1 MRFEDGPQLPLTS
14 RKKVLIG
21 AGAAM
26 FGALL
31 CAAIALVPATTG
43 PAHADAVVLA
53 IIWAMSIAWSAATV
67 LLLVRQADL
76 PDVATASFV
85 VTISAFAIFAS
96 AAAWSVRNTTS
107 EVNMTDALFMG
118 VTAGGLTALLVW
130 GLAMGIARLL
140 RLPVSAPLRDA
151 E

>member
-1 MRFEDGPQLPLTS
+1 MQFEDGPQLPLTS
-14 RKKVLIG
+14 RRKMLVG
-21 AGAAM
+21 VGAAM
-26 FGALL
+26 FGAQL
-31 CAAIALVPATTG
+31 CAAIALAPATTG
-43 PAHADAVVLA
+43 PAHADAAVLA
-53 IIWAMSIAWSAATV
+53 IIWAISIAWSAATV

-85 VTISAFAIFAS
+85 VTISSFAIFAS
-96 AAAWSVRNTTS
+96 AAAWGVRNTTS
-107 EVNMTDALFMG
+107 EVNLTDALFMG

-140 RLPVSAPLRDA
+140 RLPVSPPLRDA

>member
-1 MRFEDGPQLPLTS
+1 MRLEDGPQLPLTS

-26 FGALL
+26 FGAQL
-31 CAAIALVPATTG
+31 CAAVALAPASTG
-43 PAHADAVVLA
+43 PAHADAAVLA
-53 IIWAMSIAWSAATV
+53 IIWAISIAWSAATV

-140 RLPVSAPLRDA
+140 RLPVSALLRDA